1 MTKVYNK
8 KCVQPKRRQ
17 LRNNPTYAE
26 KILWL
31 SLRKRQVEGVRF
43 LRQYSVN
50 KFVIDFYAPEIKL
63 AIEVDGCS
71 HIGREKYDK
80 DRQSYIEAFKIK
92 VIRYTNEQVSGN
104 PDGVV
109 EGIKTVVKKMKNILV
124 TNCTGEPLP
133 ASPLSKGE
141 VMRKND

>member
-71 HIGREKYDK
+71 HIGKEKYDME
-80 DRQSYIEAFKIK
+80 RQKYIENFNIM
-92 VIRYTNEQVSGN
+92 VIRFKNEQVIGN
-104 PDGVV
+104 PDKVV
-109 EGIKTVVKKMKNILV
+109 EEIKAVIRGIK
-124 TNCTGEPLP
+124 EPLP
-133 ASPLSKGE
+133 ASPLLKGRSLNGE
-141 VMRKND
+141 LK

>member
-8 KCVQPKRRQ
+8 KSEQPKRKQ

-71 HIGREKYDK
+71 YTGKEKYDME
-80 DRQSYIEAFKIK
+80 RQKYIENFNIM
-92 VIRYTNEQVSGN
+92 VIRFKNEQVIGN
-104 PDGVV
+104 PDEVV
-109 EGIKTVVKKMKNILV
+109 EEIKAVIRGIN
-124 TNCTGEPLP
+124 EPLP
-133 ASPLSKGE
+133 ASPLLKGRSLNGKE
-141 VMRKND
+141 LK

>member
-8 KCVQPKRRQ
+8 KSEQPKRKQ

-31 SLRKRQVEGVRF
+31 SLRKRQVEGIRF

-71 HIGREKYDK
+71 HIGKEKYDME
-80 DRQSYIEAFKIK
+80 RQKYIENFNIM
-92 VIRYTNEQVSGN
+92 VIRFKNEQVIGN
-104 PDGVV
+104 PDEVV
-109 EGIKTVVKKMKNILV
+109 AEIKAVIRGIK
-124 TNCTGEPLP
+124 EPLP
-133 ASPLSKGE
+133 ASPLLKGRSLNGE
-141 VMRKND
+141 LK

>member
-8 KCVQPKRRQ
+8 KSEQPKRKQ

-31 SLRKRQVEGVRF
+31 SLRKRQVESVRF
-43 LRQYSVN
+43 LRQYTVN

-71 HIGREKYDK
+71 HTGKEKYDME
-80 DRQSYIEAFKIK
+80 RQKYIENFNIK
-92 VIRYTNEQVSGN
+92 VIRFKNEQVIGN
-104 PDGVV
+104 PDEVV
-109 EGIKTVVKKMKNILV
+109 EEIKAVIRGIK
-124 TNCTGEPLP
+124 EPLP
-133 ASPLSKGE
+133 SSPLLKGRSLNGKE
-141 VMRKND
+141 LK